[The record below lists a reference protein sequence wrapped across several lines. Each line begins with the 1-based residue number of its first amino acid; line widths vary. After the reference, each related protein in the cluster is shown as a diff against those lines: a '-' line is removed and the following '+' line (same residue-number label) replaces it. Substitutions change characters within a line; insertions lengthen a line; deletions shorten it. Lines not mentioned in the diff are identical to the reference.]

1 MRKSDFELVDVRVVE
16 VVVEGVE
23 EVRVGGF
30 GVDDALGGGE
40 DVDGVGVGV
49 CVGVYVGVGVV
60 DVHAD
65 GDALVVEVLEVE
77 GPARGWPHPR
87 RHKLVSSELSK

>member
-40 DVDGVGVGV
+40 EVDGVG
-49 CVGVYVGVGVV
+49 VGVGVV